1 MQQAPKILP
10 LLPLEGG
17 ARSVADLNKK
27 CNKIL
32 NSPKKNVADFNKK
45 CNKHSENG
53 CFLRPPLR
61 KRDAREIMDF
71 YIFSSN
77 LYLIKFNFINFNF
90 IKFNLIQSNFTQFNF
105 TQFNLIKSLDTS
117 PNLCYNIL
125 MNKLQSYLYG
135 FSIYSMKAPN
145 PVGGVLP
152 FVSFDLKLP
161 FSAPDQYFAAI
172 AESLDSSHL
181 AALSGIRS
189 ADLPEKSQLSATWLI
204 AFAEEFREL
213 YPNLIIETRGATD
226 SRLPKSDVT
235 VRILSSDF
243 GILIRNGAL
252 PDMGT
257 DLFLSPPQESYD
269 KVSFWRGAVES
280 GALWK
285 PYFRRGGA
293 APWAFRITPY
303 EWTQAWYMWQF
314 YREIGLRDICISSSR
329 HATAEQMYCLM
340 LNSRDACYVIRKLF
354 EGLDPKRDVIY
365 WTNYIRYKEFAEGRP
380 LIGGN

>member
-1 MQQAPKILP
+1 MTTPQ
-10 LLPLEGG
+10 
-17 ARSVADLNKK
+17 
-27 CNKIL
+27 
-32 NSPKKNVADFNKK
+32 
-45 CNKHSENG
+45 NG
-53 CFLRPPLR
+53 TQ
-61 KRDAREIMDF
+61 K
-71 YIFSSN
+71 IFSFPAP
-77 LYLIKFNFINFNF
+77 IP
-90 IKFNLIQSNFTQFNF
+90 
-105 TQFNLIKSLDTS
+105 LDTS

-135 FSIYSMKAPN
+135 FSLYSMKAPN

-152 FVSFDLKLP
+152 FVSFDLKPP
-161 FSAPDQYFAAI
+161 FSAPDQYFTAI

-213 YPNLIIETRGATD
+213 YPNLTIETRGAVD
-226 SRLPKSDVT
+226 GRLPKSDVT
-235 VRILSSDF
+235 VKVPPSDF
-243 GILIRNGAL
+243 GILVRNGAL

-269 KVSFWRGAVES
+269 KVSFWRGAIES

-285 PYFRRGGA
+285 PYFRRGST
-293 APWAFRITPY
+293 APWAFRITPF
-303 EWTQAWYMWQF
+303 EWSQAWYMWQF
-314 YREIGLRDICISSSR
+314 YRGIGLEDIHISSSR
-329 HATAEQMYCLM
+329 NATHEQMYCLM

>member
-1 MQQAPKILP
+1 
-10 LLPLEGG
+10 
-17 ARSVADLNKK
+17 
-27 CNKIL
+27 
-32 NSPKKNVADFNKK
+32 
-45 CNKHSENG
+45 
-53 CFLRPPLR
+53 
-61 KRDAREIMDF
+61 
-71 YIFSSN
+71 
-77 LYLIKFNFINFNF
+77 
-90 IKFNLIQSNFTQFNF
+90 
-105 TQFNLIKSLDTS
+105 
-117 PNLCYNIL
+117 
-125 MNKLQSYLYG
+125 
-135 FSIYSMKAPN
+135 MKAPN

-189 ADLPEKSQLSATWLI
+189 ADLPEKSQLFATWLI

-213 YPNLIIETRGATD
+213 YPNLIIETRGAAD

-235 VRILSSDF
+235 IRIPASDF
-243 GILIRNGAL
+243 GILVRNGAL
-252 PDMGT
+252 PDIGT

-285 PYFRRGGA
+285 PYHRRGGA
-293 APWAFRITPY
+293 APWAFRITLF

-314 YREIGLRDICISSSR
+314 YREVGLRDICISCSR
-329 HATAEQMYCLM
+329 NSTVEQMYCLM

>member
-1 MQQAPKILP
+1 
-10 LLPLEGG
+10 
-17 ARSVADLNKK
+17 
-27 CNKIL
+27 
-32 NSPKKNVADFNKK
+32 
-45 CNKHSENG
+45 
-53 CFLRPPLR
+53 
-61 KRDAREIMDF
+61 
-71 YIFSSN
+71 
-77 LYLIKFNFINFNF
+77 
-90 IKFNLIQSNFTQFNF
+90 
-105 TQFNLIKSLDTS
+105 
-117 PNLCYNIL
+117 
-125 MNKLQSYLYG
+125 
-135 FSIYSMKAPN
+135 MKAPN

-152 FVSFDLKLP
+152 YVSFNLKLP

-213 YPNLIIETRGATD
+213 YPNLTIETRGAAD
-226 SRLPKSDVT
+226 GRLPKNDVT
-235 VRILSSDF
+235 VKVPPSDF
-243 GILIRNGAL
+243 GILVRNGAL

-269 KVSFWRGAVES
+269 KVSFWRGAAES

-285 PYFRRGGA
+285 PYFRRGGT
-293 APWAFRITPY
+293 APWAFRITPF
-303 EWTQAWYMWQF
+303 EWSTVWYMWQF
-314 YREIGLRDICISSSR
+314 YREIGLRDICISCSR
-329 HATAEQMYCLM
+329 QATHEQMYCLM
-340 LNSRDACYVIRKLF
+340 LNSKDACYVIRKLF